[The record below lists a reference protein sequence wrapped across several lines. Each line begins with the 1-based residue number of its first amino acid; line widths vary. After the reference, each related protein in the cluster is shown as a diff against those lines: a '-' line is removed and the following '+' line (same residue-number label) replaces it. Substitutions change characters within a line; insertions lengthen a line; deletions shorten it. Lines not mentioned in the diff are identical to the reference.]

1 MRWLVL
7 GSQVAIALGL
17 FGVWALRTPAG
28 MRWRGPGALT
38 LREEFVGYGLPA
50 WFAGVIATVE
60 VLLAGMLIAGIWR
73 PVLVAPAAA
82 VVAVVMAGALGTRFK
97 VGDPLVKSVPALVLL
112 VLAVVV
118 AVGGALAGV

>member
-17 FGVWALRTPAG
+17 LGVWVLRTRTG
-28 MRWRGPGALT
+28 TRWRGPGALT

-50 WFAGVIATVE
+50 WFAGVIATLE
-60 VLLAGMLIAGIWR
+60 VVLAGMLIAGIWR
-73 PVLVAPAAA
+73 PALAGPAAG
-82 VVAVVMAGALGTRFK
+82 VVAVVMVGALGVRAR
-97 VGDPLVKSVPALVLL
+97 VGDPAGKSVPALVLL

-118 AVGGALAGV
+118 MAGV